1 MPSAIAYA
9 IMTQVVKTVPATAT
23 FVAGVE
29 LDTDGIAV
37 THDAAGAQPV
47 DSTRPLDFGRIPNFG
62 DLRAW
67 NPFDSQC
74 VYVHNRSDRPDL
86 GPPSTLMVDVFFDD
100 QGTISGRVELASGET
115 CDDPGYRGA
124 HTLEEGRRTVA
135 PGEMFRAR
143 VRMHLDR
150 SPGEGPVSFD
160 IRFVGIGTE
169 EAEPPV
175 VAADVVESDNTHLMV
190 NMRFPRPRLLTVQ
203 TPDGPHLRVAMPGL
217 DTVAGDSD
225 SSGQPETC
233 VDRRLAA
240 VPRGGAPAAPPRS
253 VSPSRSR
260 RSWV

>member
-1 MPSAIAYA
+1 M
-9 IMTQVVKTVPATAT
+9 
-23 FVAGVE
+23 
-29 LDTDGIAV
+29 
-37 THDAAGAQPV
+37 
-47 DSTRPLDFGRIPNFG
+47 
-62 DLRAW
+62 
-67 NPFDSQC
+67 
-74 VYVHNRSDRPDL
+74 
-86 GPPSTLMVDVFFDD
+86 
-100 QGTISGRVELASGET
+100 ELASGET
-115 CDDPGYRGA
+115 CDDLGYRGA

-240 VPRGGAPAAPPRS
+240 VPGGASGATQ
-253 VSPSRSR
+253 VSFTQPEPQVLGVINDVDVYPVQETPVDQGEVELFRDRPFVKDTKAYATDAFFPSSL
-260 RSWV
+260 SENKCAKL